1 MISVQPLGFS
11 LFFNP
16 GSRCLPIN
24 IFLNW
29 KLPWEVGGWSR
40 YQTKGLAVSGLDLS
54 LCLKALGNGNKYR
67 SLKKWC
73 GPEPELSK
81 KDKENCLPTTIV
93 KHLALCIWHAFNIY
107 LLSLQPCE
115 LGQDSHREKRRNRE
129 EVIRASLSAGPFQL
143 VFDNILNYEFLGVGS
158 PCSFSK
164 VFSP

>member
-1 MISVQPLGFS
+1 MISVQPLGFF

-67 SLKKWC
+67 SPKEWC

-93 KHLALCIWHAFNIY
+93 KHLALCIWHAFNLY
-107 LLSLQPCE
+107 LLSTAALWVRAGLSQ
-115 LGQDSHREKRRNRE
+115 GEKEKPGGRDQGFP
-129 EVIRASLSAGPFQL
+129 VCWAFSAGL
-143 VFDNILNYEFLGVGS
+143 W
-158 PCSFSK
+158 
-164 VFSP
+164 